1 MLRFGDQPDICSV
14 MAAPTEPRY
23 SATAQSSLWSKGYLI
38 PSVQKLLDD
47 IDEEIDYPKD
57 PPLDE
62 PKAKKCK
69 SEPFVA
75 AGDKPANASIA
86 AAQHEELHRYLM
98 KANGVDV
105 SFARRNGKTAII
117 IWPDTRHLIEHLK
130 SVVGAAQ

>member
-1 MLRFGDQPDICSV
+1 MS
-14 MAAPTEPRY
+14 APTEPRY

-57 PPLDE
+57 RPLDE

-75 AGDKPANASIA
+75 AGDKPANASIVE
-86 AAQHEELHRYLM
+86 AQHEELHRYLM
-98 KANGVDV
+98 KANDVDV
-105 SFARRNGKTAII
+105 SLDRRNGKTAII
-117 IWPDTRHLIEHLK
+117 LWPDTRHLIEHLE